1 MLLVSQFLGLQNS
14 HLKLLLAIN
23 GVVKVL
29 GILFSLPEFL
39 PFHCRQFM
47 LPFSVLDPFVMF
59 TLGGGDNL
67 ERSLDRLIKSHL
79 KISDLRWT
87 SEQNREESRGFRNTT
102 QLRLKLRLIF
112 ISSIVFRRMAVRT
125 APHWQEAVRC
135 VFLAEVREVQHTM
148 GLGGH
153 QHKVLRELSCLILP
167 TRCSAKLLLT
177 EELFLEFST

>member
-14 HLKLLLAIN
+14 HLKILLAIN

-29 GILFSLPEFL
+29 RILFSLPEFF

-47 LPFSVLDPFVMF
+47 LLFSVLDTFVMF

-102 QLRLKLRLIF
+102 QLRLKLRLVF

-125 APHWQEAVRC
+125 APH
-135 VFLAEVREVQHTM
+135 
-148 GLGGH
+148 
-153 QHKVLRELSCLILP
+153 
-167 TRCSAKLLLT
+167 
-177 EELFLEFST
+177 